1 MGMWDLLS
9 CTTETVKR
17 YTPGVTSIKSAGVA
31 SYGFCASIIDSVV
44 RVSGIQKLHECMPDG
59 YRRAQIGSFAGK
71 FAKNA
76 AVYGFHEGYKLIPG
90 GKAVSKIV
98 SMTANDMKSEK
109 RLSDIETALSKSDRE
124 TAKALSKENKAMKS
138 TPENTPIADLVRDRK
153 PEDVLRVFMMSEFIG
168 ARILDD
174 LIVPGTKKSK

>member
-17 YTPGVTSIKSAGVA
+17 VA

-44 RVSGIQKLHECMPDG
+44 RVKKLHECIPDG
-59 YRRAQIGSFAGK
+59 DRRAQIGSFARN

-76 AVYGFHEGYKLIPG
+76 AVYGFHEGYKLIPEFRAEWEVSHIAGPHCDKDWFG

-109 RLSDIETALSKSDRE
+109 PMI
-124 TAKALSKENKAMKS
+124 
-138 TPENTPIADLVRDRK
+138 
-153 PEDVLRVFMMSEFIG
+153 
-168 ARILDD
+168 
-174 LIVPGTKKSK
+174 

>member
-44 RVSGIQKLHECMPDG
+44 RVKKLHECIPDG
-59 YRRAQIGSFAGK
+59 DRRAQIGSFARN

-109 RLSDIETALSKSDRE
+109 RLSDIETAKALSKSDRE
-124 TAKALSKENKAMKS
+124 TAKALPKENKAMKS
-138 TPENTPIADLVRDRK
+138 TPENTPIADLVGDRK